1 MPTETEIK
9 PDLTP
14 RTITPP
20 DVSKLPSL
28 DYAAMMALQVTDAK
42 TEATAVANVKAAK
55 AYIENVNTLFEGPTA
70 AANAVHKFLTG
81 LRGQFTSKA
90 AAVEEHSRKQII
102 AYQREE
108 ERKRQELE
116 RQLREKAEKEARERA
131 DAERQQQLA
140 EARRL
145 QAEAEAKRQ
154 QELDDL
160 PPWEQDAPAVS
171 AKVEEAKATVEELQ
185 SAPIPV
191 YVPDIVVPRAAPT
204 TEGLGSR
211 NSPLKY
217 RVNDINALIKAAATN
232 PALAEYLTVND
243 PMIKAKLKTVGI
255 KLSEFIPGVEA
266 YRETGITIR

>member
-90 AAVEEHSRKQII
+90 AAVEDHSRKQII

-131 DAERQQQLA
+131 EAERQKQI
-140 EARRL
+140 
-145 QAEAEAKRQ
+145 AEAKRL
-154 QELDDL
+154 QEEAEKLAAEDE
-160 PPWEQDAPAVS
+160 PAPWETDAPAVS
-171 AKVEEAKATVEELQ
+171 AKVEEAKAIVEELQ

-211 NSPLKY
+211 RGPLKY
-217 RVNDINALIKAAATN
+217 RVVDLGKLVKAAAAN
-232 PALAEYLTVND
+232 PALLEYLTVSD
-243 PMIKAKLKTVGI
+243 PMLKAKLKTVGE
-255 KLSEFIPGVEA
+255 KLGDFVPGVEA
-266 YRETGITIR
+266 YREDGITIR